1 MAPPHLGYLHTNLDK
16 SSEFFRLAIVP
27 NLKQLEIFDFSD
39 LESHVLYDTN
49 LNWYVYLNPKLKLAC

>member
-1 MAPPHLGYLHTNLDK
+1 MTPLHSGYLHTNLDK
-16 SSEFFRLAIVP
+16 PSEFLKLAIVP

-39 LESHVLYDTN
+39 VESHVLYDTN